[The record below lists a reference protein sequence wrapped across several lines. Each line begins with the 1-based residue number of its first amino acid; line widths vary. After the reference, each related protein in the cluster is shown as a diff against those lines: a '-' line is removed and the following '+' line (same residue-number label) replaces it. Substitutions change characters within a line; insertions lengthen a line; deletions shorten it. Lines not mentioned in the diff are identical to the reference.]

1 MNILVVEDD
10 SVISTFVSD
19 GLKEHGFGVTQCQS
33 AEEALD
39 EVVVEP
45 FDLAIVDIM
54 LPGMNGLDLVKSLRG
69 QGVTFPILFLSARK
83 TVDDKVSG
91 LRIGGD
97 DYLTKPFSFNELLAR
112 VEVLLR
118 RNQSAQTVVSEKL
131 SFHSLSFD
139 LSRKLAWRGERKLSL
154 QPREMVLLEFF
165 LRNRE
170 RVISRTQ
177 IMEHVWDY
185 QFDPQTNV
193 VDVLVCRLRSK
204 IDKDEPIK
212 LLHTIRGM
220 GYVLRAGE

>member
-19 GLKEHGFGVTQCQS
+19 GLKEHGYGVSQCQS

-45 FDLAIVDIM
+45 FELAIVDIM
-54 LPGMNGLDLVKSLRG
+54 LPGMNGLDLVKNLRG

>member
-1 MNILVVEDD
+1 MNILMVEDD

-19 GLKEHGFGVTQCQS
+19 GLKEHGYGVAQCQS

-39 EVVVEP
+39 EVGVEP

-54 LPGMNGLDLVKSLRG
+54 LPGLNGLNLVKTLRG
-69 QGVTFPILFLSARK
+69 QGANFPILFLSARK
-83 TVDDKVSG
+83 AVDDKVSG

-118 RNQSAQTVVSEKL
+118 RNQSTGTVLSEKL
-131 SFHSLSFD
+131 SFHNLSFD
-139 LSRKLAWRGERKLSL
+139 PSRKLAWRGDRKLFL

-165 LRNRE
+165 LRNCE

-193 VDVLVCRLRSK
+193 VDVLVCRLRGK
-204 IDKDEPIK
+204 IDKDESVK